1 MKLSDKRQ
9 TELYEALAEPITQL
23 RIRLQNGHLDSNQQM
38 DRALFDL
45 QSEIWRRVHEALKL
59 EGPR

>member
-9 TELYEALAEPITQL
+9 SELYEAFAEPITQL
-23 RIRLQNGHLDSNQQM
+23 RIRLVRGELDSNQQM
-38 DRALFDL
+38 DKALHDL
-45 QSEIWRRVHEALKL
+45 QNEIWRRVHAALKL